1 MVVKYQWLKGKKVEY
16 VHALHE
22 KYGPT
27 VRLGPNEVNTRDISA
42 IRTIFSVKEGFMKD
56 WWYET
61 IQFPGFRSMFSTTD
75 PAFHRNHRRLLQG
88 PLSESSLQIFLPWI
102 DKKVTLA
109 LSRIQEEMERQGF
122 VDVLKWFLFMATDII
137 GELSFGGD
145 SFRMLEL
152 GKKNQYIHELEREGG
167 VFLAMRSTFPF
178 LARYLP
184 FLPLPVLQESLK
196 ASANERSYA
205 EASIARYKRLLE
217 EDPDNVKPTL
227 FTKIWKAE
235 DEGALTPNQIR
246 DQAMEYSKPH
256 LGYFIQRTIFAWYL
270 WTLPNTSFLQSS
282 LDRTQQPTH

>member
-1 MVVKYQWLKGKKVEY
+1 M
-16 VHALHE
+16 
-22 KYGPT
+22 
-27 VRLGPNEVNTRDISA
+27 
-42 IRTIFSVKEGFMKD
+42 
-56 WWYET
+56 
-61 IQFPGFRSMFSTTD
+61 
-75 PAFHRNHRRLLQG
+75 
-88 PLSESSLQIFLPWI
+88 QIFLPWI

-145 SFRMLEL
+145 SFRMLEV

-167 VFLAMRSTFPF
+167 LFIAMRSTFPF
-178 LARYLP
+178 LARYLH
-184 FLPLPVLQESLK
+184 FLPLPVLQESLR

-205 EASIARYKRLLE
+205 EASIARYRRLLE

-256 LGYFIQRTIFAWYL
+256 LEDCTQTTVLLCIFGRYL
-270 WTLPNTSFLQSS
+270 TLTCCSHRWIGHNSQHANSPRLFCV
-282 LDRTQQPTH
+282 PEP